1 MSATAFRTFVIACT
15 IIAFTAPILRA
26 EDEKPVAE
34 GEGEGKISFYEQI
47 RPIFQAQCHGCHQ
60 PARDSG
66 KYVMTEFAKLVA
78 GGESESAAIVA
89 SKPDESY
96 LIELITPAD
105 GKAEMPKGKKPLSQ
119 VEIDLITQWIAEGA
133 VDDTPEGAKRHFD
146 ADNPPIYTR
155 PPVITSLDFSPDG
168 QLLAVAGFHEVLL
181 SKADGSELV
190 ARLIGVSER
199 IESVKFSPDG
209 KRLLV
214 TGGLPGRMGELQI
227 WDVETRKLTLSVPVT
242 YDTVYGGDWSPDG
255 KLVSLGCSDKT
266 VRAFNSETGEQILYQ
281 GAHSDWIR
289 DTAFSHDGSHVVSV
303 ARDMTVKLTEVET
316 NRFIDNI
323 TSITPKALKGGVN
336 SVVRHPERDEI
347 VVGGADGVPKVYR
360 MFRITARKIGDD
372 SNLIRNLN
380 PMKGRVF
387 GVAVSQDG
395 KRIAAVSSLNGQGE
409 LAVYSYEFD
418 TNLPDELKKISEK
431 VARTRSAVEQKK
443 LDDYRTKDIKRLAQV
458 NVDDA
463 SLFAV
468 AFSPDA
474 KTVAA
479 TGGDGKIRLIE
490 TETGKTIKDFS
501 PAPITPAEQVAEA
514 FKPALPVSID
524 DTATYDEKL
533 PEGQMVAEVI
543 VEPAAIELSN
553 QFAYTQ
559 LLITAKLSNGDI
571 IDATRMA
578 KATISAPV
586 AEISPSGFVSG
597 KQDGAATLVLDVAGK
612 IAEVPVNVSGIGAEY
627 KASFAQDVA
636 PVLSRL
642 GCNAGTCHGAA
653 KGKNGFQLSLR
664 GYDPIVDVRAFTDDL
679 ASRRT
684 NIASPDDSLM
694 LLKSTSAVPHVG
706 GQVMRPGEPYYQLV
720 RNWLASGAKLDTSV
734 PRVTSIEVFPKNPT
748 IQLIGSKQQ
757 FRVVATYSDDS
768 RRDVTREAF
777 LVSGNTDTSEVNRTG
792 IMTAIRRGESPV
804 LARFE
809 GSYAATTLTVM
820 GNREGFVFKQPD
832 RWGPIDEHT
841 SAKWE
846 RMKIQPSGLCSDTE
860 FIRRV
865 YIDLTGL
872 PPTAADVKAFIADDR
887 ETRVKRDELV
897 DKLVGSDDYVEYW
910 TNKWADLLQVNRKF
924 LGPEGAKAF
933 RDWIRNE
940 VAENTPYDQFV
951 RKIITASGSNKDNP
965 QASYYKI
972 LRNPEDIMENTTH
985 LFLAV
990 RFNCNKCHDHPFERW
1005 TQDQYYET
1013 AAYFAK
1019 VSLKADPASGK
1030 KKIGGTAVEG
1040 AKPFYEIVED
1050 KKDGEVTHK
1059 RTGQVAPEKF
1069 PYDCTFEEKNEASR
1083 REQLAAWITSADNQY
1098 FAKSY
1103 VNRLWG
1109 YLFGIGIVEPI
1120 DDIRA
1125 SNPPTNPVLLD
1136 YLTQEFLKSEFNAR
1150 HVMGLICKSRT
1161 YQLSLATNKW
1171 NEDDSL
1177 NYSHAI
1183 ARRLPAEVLFDAIH
1197 RVTGAKTK
1205 IPGVPEGTRAAAI
1218 PDSGIKL
1225 TDGFLANLGRPARES
1240 ACECERVSD
1249 IQLGP
1254 VMALISGPTVGNAI
1268 DDANNAIAKLVAEES
1283 NDARLV
1289 NELFLRV
1296 MNRPATAEEI
1306 AAYFD
1311 SMSLIDGDHQSLTKA
1326 LQERDGWWKGEKPK
1340 REKQRVD
1347 TIAKATADLE
1357 AYKKEIAPRIA
1368 EEEKK
1373 RQAGIAAAQAELKKY
1388 TDSIPQIIAEA
1399 EKKFASNVEWH
1410 LLESAS
1416 LSATN
1421 NIKLKRLDD
1430 RSIRASGDG
1439 KQSAYTI
1446 MVNTS
1451 LRGIT
1456 GLRIEAMPDPSIKGG
1471 GPGLPASGNFV
1482 VTEFEVQAA
1491 TKSKPGEFKKIAL
1504 QNAKSNFIQQ
1514 AFNVALAIDGNPAN
1528 QNAWA
1533 IGGAGGVTNWA
1544 TFETKEALGFEE
1556 GTVLKFVVHQNHIAA
1571 NHVLGR
1577 FRISV
1582 TTDKAIGLSLPEQLK
1597 SIVSVPADQRDDA
1610 QKQVLTA
1617 YFNKTDAGLKAKN
1630 AAVAE
1635 ANKPLPQDPGITK
1648 RNATLKFVSQAV
1660 SEDRLLVQLRKD
1672 MEFSTK
1678 QVGNKRLTAAQ
1689 DLTWAL
1695 INNPAFLFNR

>member
-1 MSATAFRTFVIACT
+1 MSATSFRVLAIALT
-15 IIAFTAPILRA
+15 LSLLNSQAIWA
-26 EDEKPVAE
+26 EDEEATPEAE
-34 GEGEGKISFYEQI
+34 AKVSFYEQI

-78 GGESESAAIVA
+78 GGESESAAVTA
-89 SKPDESY
+89 GKPDESY
-96 LIELITPAD
+96 LVELITPSE
-105 GKAEMPKGKKPLSQ
+105 GKADMPKGKKPLSQ
-119 VEIDLITQWIAEGA
+119 VEIDLIKQWITEGA
-133 VDDTPEGAKRHFD
+133 VDDTPAGAKRTFD
-146 ADNPPIYTR
+146 ADHPPIYTR
-155 PPVITSLDFSPDG
+155 PPVVTSLDYSPDG

-214 TGGLPGRMGELQI
+214 TGGLPGRMGEVQV
-227 WDVETRKLTLSVPVT
+227 WDVATRKLTLSVPIT

-255 KLVSLGCSDKT
+255 KLISLGCSDKT
-266 VRAFNSETGEQILYQ
+266 VRAINSETGEQVLYQ

-387 GVAVSQDG
+387 GVAVSKDG

-418 TNLPDELKKISEK
+418 TNLPDALKKIAE
-431 VARTRSAVEQKK
+431 TRIRQRKPADQKK
-443 LDDYRTKDIKRLAQV
+443 LDDYRTKDIKRIAQV
-458 NVDDA
+458 NVEDA
-463 SLFAV
+463 PLFAV
-468 AFSPDA
+468 AFSPDG

-490 TETGKTIKDFS
+490 TETGKAIGEFS
-501 PAPITPAEQVAEA
+501 PAPITPAEQVAAA
-514 FKPALPVSID
+514 FEPASPISID
-524 DTATYDEKL
+524 DTATYDESL
-533 PEGQMVAEVI
+533 PEGAMVVEVA
-543 VEPAAIELSN
+543 VEPAAIELTS
-553 QFAYTQ
+553 QFAYSQ
-559 LLITAKLSNGDI
+559 LLVTAKLSNGDL
-571 IDATRMA
+571 IDATRIA
-578 KATISAPV
+578 KASLSGPV

-597 KQDGAATLVLDVAGK
+597 KQDGTATLVLDVAGK
-612 IAEVPVNVSGIGAEY
+612 VAEVPVSVGGIGAEY
-627 KASFAQDVA
+627 EANFARDVA

-679 ASRRT
+679 KSRRT

-706 GQVMRPGEPYYQLV
+706 GQVVRPGEPYYQLI
-720 RNWLASGAKLDTSV
+720 RNWLAGGAKLDTDV

-748 IQLIGSKQQ
+748 IQAIGSTQQ
-757 FRVVATYSDDS
+757 FRVIATYGDGEK
-768 RRDVTREAF
+768 RDVTREAF
-777 LVSGNTDTSEVNRTG
+777 LVSGNTDAAEVGRTG
-792 IMTAIRRGESPV
+792 LMKAIRRGESPV
-804 LARFE
+804 LARYE

-832 RWGPIDEHT
+832 TWGKIDEYAV
-841 SAKWE
+841 AKWQ
-846 RMKIQPSGLCSDTE
+846 RMKIQPSGLSSDAE

-865 YIDLTGL
+865 YIDLSGL
-872 PPTAADVKAFIADDR
+872 PPTADDVRAFLADDR

-897 DKLVGSDDYVEYW
+897 DKLVGSEDYIEYW

-940 VAENTPYDQFV
+940 VAQNTPYDQLV
-951 RKIITASGSNKDNP
+951 RKIISASGSNKDNP

-972 LRNPEDIMENTTH
+972 LRDPEAIMENTTH

-1019 VSLKADPASGK
+1019 VSLKKDPASGN

-1050 KKDGEVTHK
+1050 KKDGEVTHL
-1059 RTGQVAPEKF
+1059 RTGQAAAPEF
-1069 PYDCTFEEKNEASR
+1069 PYECSFEEKKEASR

-1125 SNPPTNPVLLD
+1125 SNPPTNPELLD
-1136 YLTQEFLKSEFNAR
+1136 YLTDEFIKSNFNVR
-1150 HVMGLICKSRT
+1150 HVVALICKSRT

-1171 NEDDSL
+1171 NEDDNL

-1225 TDGFLANLGRPARES
+1225 TDGFLANLGRPPRES
-1240 ACECERVSD
+1240 ACECERVQRYSARSGHGLDRRSD
-1249 IQLGP
+1249 CGQCDRG
-1254 VMALISGPTVGNAI
+1254 S
-1268 DDANNAIAKLVAEES
+1268 E
-1283 NDARLV
+1283 
-1289 NELFLRV
+1289 
-1296 MNRPATAEEI
+1296 
-1306 AAYFD
+1306 
-1311 SMSLIDGDHQSLTKA
+1311 
-1326 LQERDGWWKGEKPK
+1326 
-1340 REKQRVD
+1340 QR
-1347 TIAKATADLE
+1347 
-1357 AYKKEIAPRIA
+1357 R
-1368 EEEKK
+1368 
-1373 RQAGIAAAQAELKKY
+1373 
-1388 TDSIPQIIAEA
+1388 
-1399 EKKFASNVEWH
+1399 
-1410 LLESAS
+1410 S
-1416 LSATN
+1416 LSWRPKSRTTFPVSSTN
-1421 NIKLKRLDD
+1421 F
-1430 RSIRASGDG
+1430 SC
-1439 KQSAYTI
+1439 
-1446 MVNTS
+1446 
-1451 LRGIT
+1451 
-1456 GLRIEAMPDPSIKGG
+1456 
-1471 GPGLPASGNFV
+1471 
-1482 VTEFEVQAA
+1482 
-1491 TKSKPGEFKKIAL
+1491 AL
-1504 QNAKSNFIQQ
+1504 
-1514 AFNVALAIDGNPAN
+1514 
-1528 QNAWA
+1528 
-1533 IGGAGGVTNWA
+1533 
-1544 TFETKEALGFEE
+1544 
-1556 GTVLKFVVHQNHIAA
+1556 
-1571 NHVLGR
+1571 
-1577 FRISV
+1577 
-1582 TTDKAIGLSLPEQLK
+1582 
-1597 SIVSVPADQRDDA
+1597 
-1610 QKQVLTA
+1610 
-1617 YFNKTDAGLKAKN
+1617 
-1630 AAVAE
+1630 
-1635 ANKPLPQDPGITK
+1635 
-1648 RNATLKFVSQAV
+1648 
-1660 SEDRLLVQLRKD
+1660 
-1672 MEFSTK
+1672 
-1678 QVGNKRLTAAQ
+1678 
-1689 DLTWAL
+1689 
-1695 INNPAFLFNR
+1695 

>member
-1 MSATAFRTFVIACT
+1 MEISPMSATLFRFFAMT
-15 IIAFTAPILRA
+15 IVVAAATPSFADDA
-26 EDEKPVAE
+26 QPV
-34 GEGEGKISFYEQI
+34 GELDGKVSFYKQI

-66 KYVMTEFAKLVA
+66 HYVMTAFASLIA
-78 GGESESAAIVA
+78 GGESETAAIVA

-96 LIELITPAD
+96 LIDLITPTD

-119 VEIDLITQWIAEGA
+119 IEIDLIKQWISQGA
-133 VDDTPEGAKRHFD
+133 VDDTPEGAKRTFD
-146 ADNPPIYTR
+146 AEHPPIYTR
-155 PPVITSLDFSPDG
+155 PPVVTSIDFSPDG

-181 SKADGSELV
+181 SKADGSELA

-214 TGGLPGRMGELQI
+214 TGGLPGRMGEVQI
-227 WDVETRKLTLSVPVT
+227 WDVAERKLTLSVPVT
-242 YDTVYGGDWSPDG
+242 YDTIYGGDWSPDG
-255 KLVSLGCSDKT
+255 KRISFGCSDNT
-266 VRAFNSETGEQILYQ
+266 VRAIDAETGEQVLYQ

-303 ARDMTVKLTEVET
+303 GRDMTVKLTEVET

-336 SVVRHPERDEI
+336 AVVRHPDRDEI

-387 GVAVSQDG
+387 DVAVSQDG
-395 KRIAAVSSLNGQGE
+395 KRIAAVSSLDGQGE

-418 TNLPDELKKISEK
+418 TNMPADIKKIAE
-431 VARTRSAVEQKK
+431 TRVQQRKPDDVKK
-443 LDDYRTKDIKRLAQV
+443 LDDYRTKGIQRIAQV

-463 SLFAV
+463 ALYAV
-468 AFSPDA
+468 TFSPDG

-479 TGGDGKIRLIE
+479 TGGDGKIRLVE
-490 TETGKTIKDFS
+490 TETGKPIKEFS
-501 PAPITPAEQVAEA
+501 PAPITPAEHVAQAFEA
-514 FKPALPVSID
+514 AAPISID
-524 DTATYDEKL
+524 DSVTHSESLPNGAT
-533 PEGQMVAEVI
+533 I
-543 VEPAAIELSN
+543 VSLAIEPPTIELTD

-559 LLITAKLSNGDI
+559 LLVTATLNNGDT
-571 IDATRMA
+571 IDVTRMA
-578 KATISAPV
+578 TASLSAPL
-586 AEISPSGFVSG
+586 ADISPGGVVSP
-597 KQDGAATLVLDVAGK
+597 KQDGTGTLVLDVAGTVGK
-612 IAEVPVNVSGIGAEY
+612 VPVSVKGMSAE
-627 KASFAQDVA
+627 FAANFARDVE

-694 LLKSTSAVPHVG
+694 LLKATSAVPHVG
-706 GQVMRPGEPYYQLV
+706 GQLVRPGEPYYRLI
-720 RNWLASGAKLDTSV
+720 RNWLAGGAKLDLSV
-734 PRVTSIEVFPKNPT
+734 PRVTSIAISPTNPT
-748 IQLIGSKQQ
+748 IQEIQGKQQ
-757 FRVVATYSDDS
+757 FRVLATYADG
-768 RRDVTREAF
+768 RQRDVTREAF
-777 LVSGNTDTSEVNRTG
+777 VESGNTDIADVSRTG
-792 IMTAIRRGESPV
+792 LMTALRRGEAPV

-820 GNREGFVFKQPD
+820 GNRDGFEFD
-832 RWGPIDEHT
+832 RPESWGKIDDLT
-841 SAKWE
+841 AAKWE
-846 RMKIQPSGLCSDTE
+846 RMKIQPSELCSDTD

-865 YIDLTGL
+865 YIDLSGL
-872 PPTAADVKAFIADDR
+872 PPTADDVKAFVADER
-887 ETRVKRDELV
+887 ETRVKRDELIA
-897 DKLVGSDDYVEYW
+897 KLIGSDDYVEYW

-924 LGPEGAKAF
+924 LGPEGAQAF
-933 RDWIRNE
+933 RAWIREE
-940 VAENTPYDQFV
+940 VAKNTPYDQFV
-951 RKIITASGSNKDNP
+951 KKIVTASGSNKENP
-965 QASYYKI
+965 PASYYKI
-972 LRNPEDIMENTTH
+972 LRDPQDIMENTTH

-1013 AAYFAK
+1013 AAYFAR

-1050 KKDGEVTHK
+1050 KPAGEVTHQ
-1059 RTGQVAPEKF
+1059 RTGQVAPPEF
-1069 PYDCTFEEKNEASR
+1069 PFPTNFEAKEDSSR
-1083 REQLAAWITSADNQY
+1083 RETLAAWITSSDNRY

-1125 SNPPTNPVLLD
+1125 SNPATNPELLD
-1136 YLTQEFLKSEFNAR
+1136 YLTEEFVKSNFNVR
-1150 HVMGLICKSRT
+1150 HVIGLICKSRT

-1171 NEDDSL
+1171 NEDDSI
-1177 NYSHAI
+1177 NYSHAT
-1183 ARRLPAEVLFDAIH
+1183 ARRLPAEVLYDAIH
-1197 RVTGAKTK
+1197 RVTGSKTK

-1218 PDSGIKL
+1218 PDSGIELK
-1225 TDGFLANLGRPARES
+1225 DGFLTNLGRPPRES

-1254 VMALISGPTVGNAI
+1254 VMALISGPTVANAI
-1268 DDANNAIAKLVAEES
+1268 EDSENAIAKLVTTEP
-1283 NDARLV
+1283 NDEQLV
-1289 NELFLRV
+1289 NELFFRV
-1296 MNRPATAEEI
+1296 MNRPATKGEVD
-1306 AAYFD
+1306 AYLQ
-1311 SMSLIDGDHQSLTKA
+1311 MLALIDGDHQTLTTAVEKRA
-1326 LQERDGWWKGEKPK
+1326 AWWKEEKPK
-1340 REKQRVD
+1340 LEKQREEA
-1347 TIAKATADLE
+1347 IAAAKADLD
-1357 AYKKEIAPRIA
+1357 AYSKEIAPRIA
-1368 EEEKK
+1368 EAEKK
-1373 RQAGIAAAQAELKKY
+1373 RQAGIEAAEADLKKY
-1388 TDSIPQIIAEA
+1388 VDATPEHIAA
-1399 EKKFASNVEWH
+1399 WEKKMASSVEWH
-1410 LLESAS
+1410 PLAPET

-1421 NIKLKRLDD
+1421 GVKLQRQSD
-1430 RSIRASGDG
+1430 RSIRATGDA

-1446 MVNTS
+1446 DVNTS

-1456 GLRIEAMPDPSIKGG
+1456 GIRIEAMASNPSGT
-1471 GPGLPASGNFV
+1471 GPGLPDNGNFV

-1491 TKSKPGEFKKIAL
+1491 SQAKPKEFKKIAL
-1504 QNAKSNFIQQ
+1504 QNAKADFLQ
-1514 AFNVALAIDGNPAN
+1514 AGFNAALTIDGNAGN
-1528 QNAWA
+1528 QNGWA
-1533 IGGAGGVTNWA
+1533 VANAGGVDHWA
-1544 TFETKEALGFEE
+1544 TFETKEPLGFDE
-1556 GTVLKFVVHQNHIAA
+1556 GTTLKFVIHQNHNAV
-1571 NHVLGR
+1571 NHLLGQ

-1582 TTDKAIGLSLPEQLK
+1582 TTDKMVGLGLPESFLA
-1597 SIVSVPADQRDDA
+1597 ITSVPGDQRDDA
-1610 QKQVLTA
+1610 QKKLLTD
-1617 YFNKTDAGLKAKN
+1617 YFTKSDAGLQAKQS
-1630 AAVAE
+1630 AVAV
-1635 ANKPLPQDPGITK
+1635 AKQALPEDPGVTK
-1648 RNATLKFVSQAV
+1648 RKETVKFVSQ
-1660 SEDRLLVQLRKD
+1660 EIGDDRQLVQLRKD
-1672 MEFSTK
+1672 LEFSTK

>member
-1 MSATAFRTFVIACT
+1 MSVTAFRSFVIALT
-15 IIAFTAPILRA
+15 FLALAMPNARA
-26 EDEKPVAE
+26 EDQEAAAE
-34 GEGEGKISFYEQI
+34 APDKISFYEQI

-66 KYVMTEFAKLVA
+66 EYVMTEFSKLVA
-78 GGESESAAIVA
+78 GGESESAAVVA
-89 SKPDESY
+89 GKPDESH
-96 LIELITPAD
+96 LIELITPTD
-105 GKAEMPKGKKPLSQ
+105 GKAEMPKDKKPLSQ
-119 VEIDLITQWIAEGA
+119 VEIDLIKQWVTEGA

-155 PPVITSLDFSPDG
+155 PPVVTSIGFSPDG

-214 TGGLPGRMGELQI
+214 TGGLPGRMGEVQV
-227 WDVETRKLTLSVPVT
+227 WDVAERKLTLSVPIT

-255 KLVSLGCSDKT
+255 KLISLGCSDKT
-266 VRAFNSETGEQILYQ
+266 VRAISSETGEQVMYQ

-336 SVVRHPERDEI
+336 TVVRHPERDEI

-387 GVAVSQDG
+387 GIAVSKDG

-418 TNLPDELKKISEK
+418 TNLPDDLKKIAE
-431 VARTRSAVEQKK
+431 TRVQQRKPADQKK
-443 LDDYRTKDIKRLAQV
+443 LDDYRTKDIKRIAQV

-463 SLFAV
+463 SLYAV
-468 AFSPDA
+468 AFSPDG

-490 TETGKTIKDFS
+490 TETGKAIKDFS
-501 PAPITPAEQVAEA
+501 PAPITPAEQVAQA
-514 FKPALPVSID
+514 FEPASPISID
-524 DTATYDEKL
+524 DTATYDDSL
-533 PEGQMVAEVI
+533 PEGATIVELM
-543 VEPAAIELSN
+543 VEPAAIELSS
-553 QFAYTQ
+553 QFAYSQ
-559 LLITAKLSNGDI
+559 LIVTAKLNNGDI
-571 IDATRMA
+571 IDATRIA
-578 KATISAPV
+578 KASLSAPI
-586 AEISPSGFVSG
+586 AEVSPSGFVSG
-597 KQDGAATLVLDVAGK
+597 KQDGTATLVLDVAGR
-612 IAEVPVNVSGIGAEY
+612 IAEVPVSVGGIGAEY
-627 KASFAQDVA
+627 KANFAIDVA

-642 GCNAGTCHGAA
+642 GCNAGTCHGSA
-653 KGKNGFQLSLR
+653 KGKNGFKLSLR
-664 GYDPIVDVRAFTDDL
+664 GYDPILDVRAFTDDL

-706 GQVMRPGEPYYQLV
+706 GQVVRPGEPYYQLI
-720 RNWLASGAKLDTSV
+720 RNWLAGGAKLDTNV

-748 IQLIGSKQQ
+748 IQAIGSTQQ
-757 FRVVATYSDDS
+757 FRVVATFADGGK
-768 RRDVTREAF
+768 RDVTREAF
-777 LVSGNTDTSEVNRTG
+777 LVSGNTDASKVGRTG
-792 IMTAIRRGESPV
+792 LMTAIRRGESPV
-804 LARFE
+804 LARYE
-809 GSYAATTLTVM
+809 GSYAATTLTIM

-832 RWGPIDEHT
+832 TWGKIDEHAV
-841 SAKWE
+841 AKWQ
-846 RMKIQPSGLCSDTE
+846 RMKIQPSGLSNDAD

-872 PPTAADVKAFIADDR
+872 PPTADDVRAFLADDR

-897 DKLVGSDDYVEYW
+897 DKLVGNEDYVEYW
-910 TNKWADLLQVNRKF
+910 TNKWADLLQVNRKY

-940 VAENTPYDQFV
+940 VAQNTPYDQLV
-951 RKIITASGSNKDNP
+951 RKIISASGSNKDNP

-972 LRNPEDIMENTTH
+972 LREPEHIMENTTH

-1030 KKIGGTAVEG
+1030 KKIAGTAVEG

-1050 KKDGEVTHK
+1050 KEDGEVTHL
-1059 RTGQVAPEKF
+1059 RTGQVTAPEF
-1069 PYDCTFEEKNEASR
+1069 PYECSFEAKDEASR
-1083 REQLAAWITSADNQY
+1083 RDQLAAWITSADNQY

-1125 SNPPTNPVLLD
+1125 SNPPTNPELLD
-1136 YLTQEFLKSEFNAR
+1136 YLTQEFIKSNFNVQ
-1150 HVMGLICKSRT
+1150 HVVGLICKSRT

-1171 NEDDSL
+1171 NEDDNL

-1225 TDGFLANLGRPARES
+1225 TDGFLANLGRPVRES

-1254 VMALISGPTVGNAI
+1254 VMALISGPTVGNALA
-1268 DDANNAIAKLVAEES
+1268 DPNNAITKLVAEES
-1283 NDARLV
+1283 NDARMV

-1296 MNRPATAEEI
+1296 MNRPAKADEI

-1311 SMSLIDGDHQSLTKA
+1311 SMALIDGDHQSLTKA
-1326 LQERDGWWKGEKPK
+1326 LGERDTWWKGEKPK
-1340 REKQRVD
+1340 LEKQREGA
-1347 TIAKATADLE
+1347 IAKATADLD
-1357 AYKKEIAPRIA
+1357 AYNKEIAPRIA

-1388 TDSIPQIIAEA
+1388 TDATPQHITAL
-1399 EKKFASNVEWH
+1399 EKKLASNVEWH
-1410 LLESAS
+1410 LLEPGS
-1416 LSATN
+1416 LSASN
-1421 NIKLKRLDD
+1421 GIKLQRLDD
-1430 RSIRASGDG
+1430 RSIRATGDAN
-1439 KQSAYTI
+1439 QSAYTI
-1446 MVNTS
+1446 NVNTT

-1456 GLRIEAMPDPSIKGG
+1456 GIRVEAIPGKKEKGV
-1471 GPGLPASGNFV
+1471 GPGIPDSGNFV

-1491 TKSKPGEFKKIAL
+1491 PKSKPKEMKKIAL
-1504 QNAKSNFIQQ
+1504 QNAKSDFIQP

-1533 IGGAGGVTNWA
+1533 IAAGGVTRWA
-1544 TFETKEALGFEE
+1544 TFEAKEPLGFEE
-1556 GTVLKFVVHQNHIAA
+1556 GTVLKFVIYQNHIAPK
-1571 NHVLGR
+1571 HLLGQ

-1597 SIVSVPADQRDDA
+1597 SIVSLPANQRDDA
-1610 QKQVLTA
+1610 QKQVLTT
-1617 YFNKTDAGLKAKN
+1617 YFNRTDAGLQAKN
-1630 AAVAE
+1630 TAIAE
-1635 ANKPLPQDPGITK
+1635 ASKPLPEDPGVTK
-1648 RNATLKFVSQAV
+1648 RKATLQVVSQAV
-1660 SEDRLLVQLRKD
+1660 GEDRLLVQLRKD
-1672 MEFSTK
+1672 MEFSTQ